1 VSAFR
6 AQHREQ
12 VLRVVEAYNVDL
24 VVALDVDFG
33 HTSPQWV
40 LPYGGWVAVDGVQR
54 TITAH
59 FA

>member
-1 VSAFR
+1 
-6 AQHREQ
+6 
-12 VLRVVEAYNVDL
+12 VLRVVESYNPDL

-40 LPYGGWVAVDGVQR
+40 LPCGGRVTVDGVSQV
-54 TITAH
+54 ITAH

>member
-1 VSAFR
+1 
-6 AQHREQ
+6 
-12 VLRVVEAYNVDL
+12 VVV
-24 VVALDVDFG
+24 LDVDVG

-40 LPYGGWVAVDGVQR
+40 LPYGGRVTVDGAAR